1 MEGSGGRLISVARGC
16 LEPLMTFS
24 TLAVVLTLGGL
35 FFLARGLAER
45 SSTAYLVLGGLVTLG
60 ILVIGVILTV
70 GIISFAYWM
79 QGRSEAKEQARFI
92 ANTKENLALMQMTA
106 KAQAAQNNMLLRQ
119 AREAQKQLPAPG
131 DTVDMPH
138 IEFDDAIF
146 DELEMG
152 D

>member
-1 MEGSGGRLISVARGC
+1 MEGSGSRLISAARGC
-16 LEPLMTFS
+16 LEPLMTLS
-24 TLAVVLTLGGL
+24 TLAIMLALGGL

-60 ILVIGVILTV
+60 ILVVGVALTV

-79 QGRSEAKEQARFI
+79 QSRSEATEQARFI

-106 KAQAAQNNMLLRQ
+106 KTQATQNDMLLRQ
-119 AREAQKQLPAPG
+119 AREAQRQLPAPG
-131 DTVDMPH
+131 G
-138 IEFDDAIF
+138 DAPSIIYDEGIF

-152 D
+152 E

>member
-1 MEGSGGRLISVARGC
+1 MEGSGGRLVSAARGC
-16 LEPLMTFS
+16 MEPLMTLS
-24 TLAVVLTLGGL
+24 TLAAVLALGGL
-35 FFLARGLAER
+35 IFLARGLAER

-60 ILVIGVILTV
+60 ILVIGVALTV

-92 ANTKENLALMQMTA
+92 ANTRENLALMQMTA
-106 KAQAAQNNMLLRQ
+106 KTQATQNNMLLKQ
-119 AREAQKQLPAPG
+119 AREAQRQLPAPAEG
-131 DTVDMPH
+131 VPS
-138 IEFDDAIF
+138 IEFDEAIF